1 MTNVVTPQAPTQ
13 PSAKAEPAP
22 MVVPART
29 RRKPLSRDRLTA
41 ILMLLPSMIAVG
53 LFVYGFIAWNGWA
66 SLTNWRGIGVMNQV
80 GPVRFPAAD
89 FVGLSNYER
98 LFGDNR
104 FLTDLRNNGIFTLA
118 FLVACIV
125 LGLGLAILLDRKI
138 KGESLFRNVF
148 LFPMALSFVVTGT
161 IWRWVFL
168 DQPFAWVI
176 DRNLALPAVTVAAVW
191 QMSGFTMAMFLAAL
205 RSIPEELREAAR
217 VDGATEFQVYRRV
230 VLPIINPIVLSAL
243 IILGHIS
250 LKIFDLIYVMTGGSQ
265 TLGFAT
271 DVPSIYMF
279 QLAFRDDLF
288 ARSAAISVIMLVFV
302 AVVIVPYL
310 ITNLRQEAEA

>member
-1 MTNVVTPQAPTQ
+1 MSNVVTPQAPTA
-13 PSAKAEPAP
+13 PTTRAEPAP
-22 MVVPART
+22 MVVPT
-29 RRKPLSRDRLTA
+29 RGHRKPLSRDRLVA
-41 ILMLLPSMIAVG
+41 ILMVMPSFLAIA

-66 SLTNWRGIGVMNQV
+66 SLTGWRGIGEMNQV

-89 FVGLSNYER
+89 FVGLRNYER
-98 LFGDNR
+98 LFSDSR
-104 FLTDLRNNGIFTLA
+104 FLTDLRNNAFFTIA
-118 FLVACIV
+118 FLIGCIV
-125 LGLGLAILLDRKI
+125 LGMALAVFLDLKI
-138 KGESLFRNVF
+138 KGESFLRNVF

-161 IWRWVFL
+161 IWRWLFL
-168 DQPFAWVI
+168 DKPFPWVT
-176 DRNLALPAVTVAAVW
+176 DRNLAMAAVIVAAVW

-217 VDGATEFQVYRRV
+217 MDGANEYRIYRHV
-230 VLPIINPIVLSAL
+230 ILPIINPIVLSAL

-265 TLGFAT
+265 TLGFVT
-271 DVPSIYMF
+271 DMPSIYMF

-288 ARSAAISVIMLVFV
+288 ARSAAISVIMLLLV

-310 ITNLRQEAEA
+310 ITNLRQEADA

>member
-1 MTNVVTPQAPTQ
+1 MSNVVTPQAPTR
-13 PSAKAEPAP
+13 PSTKTEPAP
-22 MVVPART
+22 MVVPARS
-29 RRKPLSRDRLTA
+29 RRKPASRDRLVA
-41 ILMLLPSMIAVG
+41 ILMVLPSFVAIA

-66 SLTNWRGIGVMNQV
+66 SLTDWRGLGKMNQV
-80 GPVRFPAAD
+80 GPVRFPAAP
-89 FVGLSNYER
+89 FAGLYNYDR
-98 LFGDNR
+98 LFQDDR
-104 FLTDLRNNGIFTLA
+104 FLIDLRNNAIFTAA
-118 FLVACIV
+118 FLIACIV
-125 LGLGLAILLDRKI
+125 LGLALTILLDQKI
-138 KGESLFRNVF
+138 KGESFFRNVY

-161 IWRWVFL
+161 IWRWLFL
-168 DQPFAWVI
+168 DKPFPWVTNK
-176 DRNLALPAVTVAAVW
+176 NLALAAVTVAAVW

-205 RSIPEELREAAR
+205 RGIPDELREAAR
-217 VDGATEFQVYRRV
+217 VDGATEFGVYRHV
-230 VLPIINPIVLSAL
+230 VLPLINPIILSAL

-288 ARSAAISVIMLVFV
+288 ARSSAISMIMLVFV

-310 ITNLRQEAEA
+310 ITNLRSEAQT